1 MRWDATETAFQ
12 ALGVWG
18 NMLRIQAIF
27 LASLLFLAKSVFGQ
41 AATFKA
47 ADSLRSEPTER
58 ADSLVNVAS
67 NARAE
72 ILERKGFWVKVKTGP
87 GVGWVKLSMLS
98 LEQGSGTSGGSTLAG
113 LATGRTGSGNIVSVS
128 GSRGLSD
135 AELKAAK
142 PDYQALAA
150 VKRSAV
156 SDAEANVYAQAG
168 GLNPRQMQFSPS
180 HAVRRN

>member
-1 MRWDATETAFQ
+1 
-12 ALGVWG
+12 
-18 NMLRIQAIF
+18 MLRIQAIF

-150 VKRSAV
+150 VKKLAV